1 VDATQQPD
9 DDDHAD
15 AHRHDPDDNLAAL
28 DFFSPRAADPPD
40 DVTGTLFDAHA
51 APTPAGDEHEH
62 AAPTSD
68 GDEHATPEDELPT
81 PIFTVTNPPG
91 TVTVTTFLDGRID
104 RVELSAGASSMTESE
119 LAQEIVVI
127 AELATAKA
135 KSAQYAFMLEGMV
148 GEGHDRATTHDFL
161 ARDLKLPSPQQAAA
175 AQAAVFATRYV
186 GDDD

>member
-15 AHRHDPDDNLAAL
+15 AHSLDPDDNLAAL
-28 DFFSPRAADPPD
+28 DFSSPRAADPPD
-40 DVTGTLFDAHA
+40 D
-51 APTPAGDEHEH
+51 
-62 AAPTSD
+62 
-68 GDEHATPEDELPT
+68 ELPT
-81 PIFTVTNPPG
+81 PVFAVTNPPG

-127 AELATAKA
+127 AKLATAKA
-135 KSAQYAFMLEGMV
+135 KSAQYAFMLEGML
-148 GEGHDRATTHDFL
+148 GEGHDPATTHDFL
-161 ARDLKLPSPQQAAA
+161 ARDLKLPSPQQVAA
-175 AQAAVFATRYV
+175 AQAAVFATRYA